1 MSQASNQD
9 PLLTVFFPS
18 SQRLWG
24 APSELSKQSHHYAG
38 GLSISATTWGART
51 REPTSRLP
59 ARLSGP
65 LSAPGGQ
72 TRRQQSWQ
80 PLLNSHPHSTPW
92 WAFAQPFLTFLWF
105 YPIFSVQKLQ
115 TLLSSEE
122 FLLILRGN
130 NSPNYT
136 IRSVS
141 ESGILPSRG
150 CTTYHRAWKP
160 RGACR
165 THGTLQRNDRHFIIG
180 NYFDIEL

>member
-1 MSQASNQD
+1 M
-9 PLLTVFFPS
+9 
-18 SQRLWG
+18 
-24 APSELSKQSHHYAG
+24 
-38 GLSISATTWGART
+38 
-51 REPTSRLP
+51 
-59 ARLSGP
+59 
-65 LSAPGGQ
+65 
-72 TRRQQSWQ
+72 
-80 PLLNSHPHSTPW
+80 
-92 WAFAQPFLTFLWF
+92 
-105 YPIFSVQKLQ
+105 QKLQ